1 LGFGGLDCQF
11 VMPILITSGK
21 NGKFYIMT
29 EMRKITALV
38 PASLLEAAQACTG
51 EGVTETLRQALQA
64 LANKQFGR
72 RLLELRGKVILDLDL
87 EELRR
92 EREID
97 GQGKVS

>member
-1 LGFGGLDCQF
+1 
-11 VMPILITSGK
+11 MPVLPTSEN
-21 NGKFYIMT
+21 NGKSRSMT

-38 PASLLEAAQACTG
+38 PAPLLEAAQACTG

-72 RLLELRGKVILDLDL
+72 RLLELRGKVFLDLDL

-92 EREID
+92 ERTFDE
-97 GQGKVS
+97 QGKGS

>member
-1 LGFGGLDCQF
+1 MGFGGRVRQF
-11 VMPILITSGK
+11 IMPALITSVK
-21 NGKFYIMT
+21 NGNTVYMT

-38 PASLLEAAQACTG
+38 PAPLLEAAQACTG

-72 RLLELRGKVILDLDL
+72 

-92 EREID
+92 DRAFD
-97 GQGKVS
+97 DDGKVS

>member
-1 LGFGGLDCQF
+1 
-11 VMPILITSGK
+11 MPALIASVE
-21 NGKFYIMT
+21 NGNTVYMT

-38 PASLLEAAQACTG
+38 PAPLLEAAQACTG

-72 RLLELRGKVILDLDL
+72 RLLELRGKVFLDLDL

-92 EREID
+92 DRAFDDHAE
-97 GQGKVS
+97 VS

>member
-1 LGFGGLDCQF
+1 
-11 VMPILITSGK
+11 MPALITSVE
-21 NGKFYIMT
+21 NGNTVYMT

-38 PASLLEAAQACTG
+38 PAPLLEAAQACTG

-92 EREID
+92 DRAFD
-97 GQGKVS
+97 DDGKVS